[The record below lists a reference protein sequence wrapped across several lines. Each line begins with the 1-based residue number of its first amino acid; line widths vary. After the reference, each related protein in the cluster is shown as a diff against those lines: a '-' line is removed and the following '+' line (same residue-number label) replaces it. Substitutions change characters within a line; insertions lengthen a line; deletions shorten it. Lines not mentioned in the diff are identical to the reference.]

1 MSSSIDNG
9 GPAFPATCSS
19 EGVPLVISYP
29 AEQVS
34 GMSLR
39 DWFAGM
45 ALNSI
50 IKSCGDIHCYYDVKA
65 GSKGDNDIPS
75 PDAVA
80 SFAYEIAESM
90 LAARKEGK

>member
-1 MSSSIDNG
+1 MNDKLDG
-9 GPAFPATCSS
+9 GAAFPDPGRAQGAAQRET
-19 EGVPLVISYP
+19 LTNT
-29 AEQVS
+29 